1 MLSIFITLVQ
11 FMRIFIASNQ
21 QQSAIALISKP
32 AATPVA
38 YGSLMHVLL
47 LLLLLLQL
55 MTDGLLNYY

>member
-21 QQSAIALISKP
+21 QQSAIALISEP

-47 LLLLLLQL
+47 LLLQL
-55 MTDGLLNYY
+55 MTEGLLNYY